1 MREKGLGAHSD
12 HVGALS
18 DDGEG
23 SEWSGHV
30 RAVIAGLQPDARKTA
45 AIRALRAVE
54 VDVSGRGDARER
66 GGCGEVF
73 CVARGGSTEATAS
86 GGAAVAVDMEKKRN
100 HAGDGALL
108 L

>member
-12 HVGALS
+12 HVGALG

-23 SEWSGHV
+23 PEWSGHV
-30 RAVIAGLQPDARKTA
+30 RAVMAGLRQDARETM

-73 CVARGGSTEATAS
+73 CVAGGGSAAAAAS
-86 GGAAVAVDMEKKRN
+86 GG
-100 HAGDGALL
+100 GDQKQRRKMTHGELDYI
-108 L
+108 